1 MLVDLARRRHGVPVA
16 VLAEEGDGSEGNGET
31 QREWRGVGLLL
42 ELGHATWSLRQSL
55 RATRRDTPV
64 PVGHDEFC
72 LISETAESTP
82 DDTTNSVLLMI
93 YNSQT
98 VAIWFMV

>member
-16 VLAEEGDGSEGNGET
+16 VLVEEGDDSEGNGET

-42 ELGHATWSLRQSL
+42 ELGRATWSLRQSL
-55 RATRRDTPV
+55 RATRRAAPE
-64 PVGHDEFC
+64 PIGHGEFY
-72 LISETAESTP
+72 LISEAAESTP

>member
-1 MLVDLARRRHGVPVA
+1 M
-16 VLAEEGDGSEGNGET
+16 LAEEGDDSEGNGET

-42 ELGHATWSLRQSL
+42 ELGRTTWSLRQSL
-55 RATRRDTPV
+55 HATRRAAPE
-64 PVGHDEFC
+64 PVGHGEFC
-72 LISETAESTP
+72 PISKTAESTP
-82 DDTTNSVLLMI
+82 DDTTDSVLLVI

>member
-16 VLAEEGDGSEGNGET
+16 VLAEEGNGSEGNGET
-31 QREWRGVGLLL
+31 QKEWQGVGLLL
-42 ELGHATWSLRQSL
+42 ELGRATWSLPQSL
-55 RATRRDTPV
+55 HTMRRAAPE
-64 PVGHDEFC
+64 PVGHGEFYP
-72 LISETAESTP
+72 ISETAESTP
-82 DDTTNSVLLMI
+82 DDTTDSVLLVI

>member
-1 MLVDLARRRHGVPVA
+1 MC
-16 VLAEEGDGSEGNGET
+16 
-31 QREWRGVGLLL
+31 
-42 ELGHATWSLRQSL
+42 
-55 RATRRDTPV
+55 ATRRDAPA

-72 LISETAESTP
+72 PISETAESTP
-82 DDTTNSVLLMI
+82 DDTTASVLLMI